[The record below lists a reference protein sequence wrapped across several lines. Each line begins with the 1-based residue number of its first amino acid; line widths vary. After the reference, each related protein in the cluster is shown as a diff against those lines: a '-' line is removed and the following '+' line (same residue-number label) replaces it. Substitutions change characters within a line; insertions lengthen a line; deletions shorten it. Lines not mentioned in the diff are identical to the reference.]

1 MRTPKVAR
9 SSSTKTMKTT
19 TREHV
24 IAFNFCAI
32 PNFVICFDVSAHTH
46 SHNIADGG
54 WGLVRCKGCHPA
66 GERERESYATAMS
79 SIGLLT
85 LFLLAAGGSALQ
97 VSVAEVQNYTKLAS
111 WEKSSLYRVEANTD
125 YETNPLLIHLV
136 GSRYGEIAGITARS
150 VNNSNI

>member
-1 MRTPKVAR
+1 
-9 SSSTKTMKTT
+9 
-19 TREHV
+19 
-24 IAFNFCAI
+24 
-32 PNFVICFDVSAHTH
+32 
-46 SHNIADGG
+46 
-54 WGLVRCKGCHPA
+54 
-66 GERERESYATAMS
+66 MS